1 MFKENLERNI
11 IIYQLWKKG
20 HTIDEISFD
29 TSIPRSTVGYYVRK
43 FNKRAMRGDPIVFSG
58 EREKG
63 TEEEIS
69 LKTVLK
75 YNQIKKI
82 NAWMREGPEALDKI
96 YKYLSIMKLT
106 KELSRE
112 IFPTKDEKKVLAKY
126 SNQLLKQLMDDTE
139 MLRKTETEKS
149 TSLSD
154 TQKKKRKFRVI
165 QQAIVTGKL

>member
-1 MFKENLERNI
+1 MFPENFDRNI
-11 IIYQLWKKG
+11 LIYDLWKKG
-20 HTIDEISFD
+20 YTISEMSFE
-29 TSIPRSTVGYYVRK
+29 TGIPRSTVGYYVRK
-43 FNKRAMRGDPIVFSG
+43 FNKRARRGDPIVFSV
-58 EREKG
+58 EKENR
-63 TEEEIS
+63 TEEEILIMTI
-69 LKTVLK
+69 LKW
-75 YNQIKKI
+75 NQVKKI
-82 NAWMREGPEALDKI
+82 SEWMREGPDAMDKI

-112 IFPTKDEKKVLAKY
+112 IFLSKDEEKVFFKY

-165 QQAIVTGKL
+165 KQAIVTGKL